1 MSTRMN
7 QNNKKDW
14 RRSKV
19 RELIVKGYNHYE
31 IANTLQIPRPTITK
45 DIQYLRNQDKE
56 NLQNH
61 VQERLPQ
68 EYENCMT
75 GINRIL
81 QLTWEIAEK
90 PTDDKTRLQAFAQLN
105 EGYKFKMDLATNG
118 VVITDAIKFVQTN
131 KEKLTMSSK
140 EQDKESKEPDHDEDR
155 DQLEEMQ
162 EEETVELNGKQ
173 TINEVF

>member
-1 MSTRMN
+1 MN
-7 QNNKKDW
+7 QNYKKDW

-19 RELIVKGYNHYE
+19 WELIVKGYNHYE

-75 GINRIL
+75 GINRVL

-105 EGYKFKMDLATNG
+105 EGYKFKMDLTTNG
-118 VVITDAIKFVQTN
+118 IVVTDAIKYVQGQMDHLN
-131 KEKLTMSSK
+131 KSEKALPQDIKQK
-140 EQDKESKEPDHDEDR
+140 EDKEPE
-155 DQLEEMQ
+155 QQ
-162 EEETVELNGKQ
+162 EEEDIEQQKTTNG
-173 TINEVF
+173 IF

>member
-1 MSTRMN
+1 MN
-7 QNNKKDW
+7 QNYKKDW

-45 DIQYLRNQDKE
+45 DIQYLRNQDKG

-75 GINRIL
+75 GINRVL

-105 EGYKFKMDLATNG
+105 EGYKFKMDLTTNG
-118 VVITDAIKFVQTN
+118 IVVTDAIKYVQGQMDHLN
-131 KEKLTMSSK
+131 KSEKALPQDIKQK
-140 EQDKESKEPDHDEDR
+140 EDKEPE
-155 DQLEEMQ
+155 QQ
-162 EEETVELNGKQ
+162 EEEDIEQQKTTNG
-173 TINEVF
+173 IF

>member
-1 MSTRMN
+1 MNQMSTKMN
-7 QNNKKDW
+7 QNNKKEW

-19 RELIVKGYNHYE
+19 RELLVKGCNHYE

-45 DIQYLRNQDKE
+45 DIQYLRQQDRE
-56 NLQNH
+56 NLQSH

-75 GINRIL
+75 GINRVL

-105 EGYKFKMDLATNG
+105 EGYKFKMDLTTNG
-118 VVITDAIKFVQTN
+118 VVVTDAIKYVQGQMDHLIKTEKALLQDIKQREDKTEPEEVIEQQKTTN
-131 KEKLTMSSK
+131 
-140 EQDKESKEPDHDEDR
+140 
-155 DQLEEMQ
+155 
-162 EEETVELNGKQ
+162 G
-173 TINEVF
+173 VF